1 MQRLTRIFEMYRDSS
16 HAGVAQLDMAT
27 LLRAAAE
34 RELGPDKAAHLAAE
48 LLQEL
53 ERGAASA
60 GGASEAAGD
69 AGAAWPDAGASL
81 QQMSHMLHSARLLHD
96 VDHGASRTTPAPPAP
111 RPTPPR
117 PAPPRSGHAQ
127 FAACAYGPPP
137 PSRPLRRV
145 PSYAAVACA
154 LLFVLATPLPGRFFA
169 ALSLREAEHLRALM
183 HRRQGQGPLHGGAV
197 RIQPAPS
204 PVPGYHSK

>member
-96 VDHGASRTTPAPPAP
+96 VDHGASRTTP
-111 RPTPPR
+111 TPPR
-117 PAPPRSGHAQ
+117 PGHAQ

-137 PSRPLRRV
+137 PSRPLWRV
-145 PSYAAVACA
+145 PSCAAVACA